1 MSFGCGFTA
10 FFEENPLITAILL
23 AARII
28 RSFLSGEDDG
38 EENTCTGGAG
48 PVGITVKY
56 GLATMGAKWLRGRQD
71 GQIPGTGVFE
81 LATNSD

>member
-1 MSFGCGFTA
+1 
-10 FFEENPLITAILL
+10 
-23 AARII
+23 
-28 RSFLSGEDDG
+28 LSGEDDG